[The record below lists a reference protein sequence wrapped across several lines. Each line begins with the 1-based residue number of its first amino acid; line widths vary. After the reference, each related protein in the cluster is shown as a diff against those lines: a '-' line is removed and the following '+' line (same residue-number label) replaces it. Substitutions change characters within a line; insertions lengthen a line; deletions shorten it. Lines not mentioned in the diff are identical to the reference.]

1 MSCFVL
7 TEFRP
12 SRLNQPQSLQ
22 NHGLKR
28 DVIFGRLLLFLPH
41 GAQYSKTRSNI
52 IVDICTEGSRRA
64 TVAVCAMKALGPIQE
79 GFATFWGPFQVLEN
93 ELYVTQYITFAEPK
107 CPIHHKIMF

>member
-1 MSCFVL
+1 MFRFDRDLAIPFKSTPEPSEPWVEAGCHIWTSFVVSA
-7 TEFRP
+7 TRGP
-12 SRLNQPQSLQ
+12 VLQ
-22 NHGLKR
+22 
-28 DVIFGRLLLFLPH
+28 D
-41 GAQYSKTRSNI
+41 YRSNI

-79 GFATFWGPFQVLEN
+79 GFATFWGPVQVLEN